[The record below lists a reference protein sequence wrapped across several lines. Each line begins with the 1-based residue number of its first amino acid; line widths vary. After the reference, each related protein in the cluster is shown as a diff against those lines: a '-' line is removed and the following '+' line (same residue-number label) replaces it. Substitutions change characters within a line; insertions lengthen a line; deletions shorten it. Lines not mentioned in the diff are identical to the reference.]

1 MSFLLLDDTIALVL
15 LFENQLTQILISQP
29 TVLKF
34 HQLCSALINVFH
46 FFSHFQ
52 NFAWFAKFSC
62 ENIKKNA
69 VIFAR
74 VNVSSEEKILSI
86 SRRINH
92 LVAEAS
98 LDVEDTKRA
107 KYPAQEEYDETPLA
121 DSTGSSVVHTCN
133 GESHFS
139 PFEISP
145 FFKPPPFSLK
155 SKQVS
160 LSTLNTG
167 AFK

>member
-1 MSFLLLDDTIALVL
+1 M
-15 LFENQLTQILISQP
+15 
-29 TVLKF
+29 
-34 HQLCSALINVFH
+34 
-46 FFSHFQ
+46 
-52 NFAWFAKFSC
+52 
-62 ENIKKNA
+62 
-69 VIFAR
+69 
-74 VNVSSEEKILSI
+74 NVSSEEKILSI
-86 SRRINH
+86 SSRPINH

-107 KYPAQEEYDETPLA
+107 KYSYDETPLA
-121 DSTGSSVVHTCN
+121 DSTGTGSVVHTCKE

>member
-1 MSFLLLDDTIALVL
+1 MFFIFSPIFKTLLDL
-15 LFENQLTQILISQP
+15 LNFPVRT
-29 TVLKF
+29 LKK
-34 HQLCSALINVFH
+34 S
-46 FFSHFQ
+46 
-52 NFAWFAKFSC
+52 
-62 ENIKKNA
+62 A

-86 SRRINH
+86 SRRINQ